1 MKKQG
6 RTKTKSHTPE
16 LMNQFCGGTALR
28 ETQSCIRDTPEH
40 ETSDKREKKTMR
52 LASGV
57 FEPDLNAQKE
67 LSKSYEERKEC
78 FGVHVISPGDVS
90 ILFLQPRIGQPCT
103 SMVPNGRKNSKSLRE
118 N

>member
-1 MKKQG
+1 MKHCEGEPAPVKEDARKRPVHQMHETGICRNEMKKQG

-52 LASGV
+52 LPPGG
-57 FEPDLNAQKE
+57 FWPDPHAPKE
-67 LSKSYEERKEC
+67 VSKSYGGKKERL
-78 FGVHVISPGDVS
+78 GVH
-90 ILFLQPRIGQPCT
+90 
-103 SMVPNGRKNSKSLRE
+103 
-118 N
+118 